1 MATNLIHKFEDTH
14 ISLNVIEPTN
24 VTGNDAHIA
33 RRFWTD
39 QEKPVVNNQPVSK
52 DTKNSW
58 YGQFMSC
65 MEIDWGNAK
74 GDDENNF
81 DKSTISESAI
91 RDILF
96 TNGIKTSDELLTVLC
111 WLYHNRYVA
120 PLPIY
125 LISWNGNGA
134 TANATGST
142 QVTQG
147 ETVTIPTTAPIREYT
162 LSWNDNGAT
171 TAHTGGSLKMEYTF
185 NNWWTSATGGS
196 QVTNATVP
204 TGDSTYFAH
213 WTPNAITL
221 PTINPKRKYTI
232 TWDVNGG
239 TGTPTGGTTEVTYT
253 FNNWWTK
260 TSGGTQVTSS
270 TTATAKATYYAHW
283 TAPTGNLQLP
293 TNTLTRSGYT
303 FKGWATTANATAGN
317 VTSSITLASITE
329 NKTYYAV
336 WEAEA
341 TTYYWYVGFD
351 PSIENAQLTKTKLQ
365 TLGSASTKAGYST
378 SYTSWPTDVQI
389 TTQSG
394 YCYIVAPKTW
404 IDGKTKFFKDA
415 INATPVFYN
424 LKDDQSTLGFNPEF
438 IIDGITYSVYCSE
451 SSMAAGAI
459 FTSIAPTN

>member
-1 MATNLIHKFEDTH
+1 MATNLKHNFEDTH

-125 LISWNGNGA
+125 SISWNGNGA
-134 TANATGST
+134 TTNASTDGSST
-142 QVTQG
+142 
-147 ETVTIPTTAPIREYT
+147 
-162 LSWNDNGAT
+162 
-171 TAHTGGSLKMEYTF
+171 MEYTF
-185 NNWWTSATGGS
+185 NNWWTSATDGS

-221 PTINPKRKYTI
+221 PTSNPKRKYAI
-232 TWDVNGG
+232 TWNVNGG
-239 TGTPTGGTTEVTYT
+239 TGTPTGGTAEVTYT

-260 TSGGTQVTSS
+260 ASGGSQVTQR
-270 TTATAKATYYAHW
+270 TTATANATYYAHW
-283 TAPTGNLQLP
+283 TAPTSITLP
-293 TNTLTRSGYT
+293 NNPTRSGYT
-303 FKGWATTANATAGN
+303 FKGWAKTNSATTPN
-317 VTSSITLASITE
+317 VTASTIPTS
-329 NKTYYAV
+329 NITYYAV
-336 WEAEA
+336 WESSINYYYYAGWTLPTASNVDTIIAETYPSA
-341 TTYYWYVGFD
+341 SGSSTNNTAGKKTTSKSTMDYTSNSLYKGSDGVKATYYVLVPTGHAIYD
-351 PSIENAQLTKTKLQ
+351 PLDNNVVEDLFTSKGNITIGNQ
-365 TLGSASTKAGYST
+365 THTIYEYNGISRN
-378 SYTSWPTDVQI
+378 
-389 TTQSG
+389 
-394 YCYIVAPKTW
+394 
-404 IDGKTKFFKDA
+404 
-415 INATPVFYN
+415 INA
-424 LKDDQSTLGFNPEF
+424 
-438 IIDGITYSVYCSE
+438 IIIK
-451 SSMAAGAI
+451 
-459 FTSIAPTN
+459 